1 MRIETGNVKPKPGE
15 IWEIRRV
22 PQVPIDLDITDYEVL
37 YSDVARSFIQGYA
50 SSRYVIIITEPD
62 ACQIVTVMLLSGEI
76 NYSSNV
82 NILISRELSGLE
94 QDFLAE
100 TWLVVEMFVCNLLAA
115 VGQRLSLELYHYL
128 MDVSDNNQQLSRECV
143 SAFCQQELDFTDIFH
158 IPMNIYHH
166 YQKYRDRIHFTE
178 HLLTDIV
185 TLQQELGARNQSR
198 IMLTNWLKNIFEHEW
213 QSFIQKPQLAIAV
226 RGGNNQHSSCS
237 DIGEI
242 TTIIQKMS
250 AEREEYQLRKLA
262 KRLGE
267 VASGS
272 ANNSDAIQAL
282 IKLLQTTQDDETL
295 WTGVESLWQIDPGN
309 VAVGVRRVKLIDW
322 GMYIA
327 GEGVAL
333 AVALVPKLG
342 RKFGVLLQVYP
353 LGREIYLPPELQ
365 LSLLDESGKVLRIV
379 TARLADVYIQLKF
392 SGEVGERFS
401 VRISLGVAEI
411 IEDFII

>member
-1 MRIETGNVKPKPGE
+1 MRIQTGNVKPQPGE

-37 YSDVARSFIQGYA
+37 YSDVARSFIQGY
-50 SSRYVIIITEPD
+50 SSPRYVIIITELD
-62 ACQIVTVMLLSGEI
+62 DCQIVTVMLLSAEI
-76 NYSSNV
+76 NYSSHV

-100 TWLVVEMFVCNLLAA
+100 TWLVAEMFVCNLLTA

-128 MDVSDNNQQLSRECV
+128 MDVSENNQELSSTYK

-166 YQKYRDRIHFTE
+166 DQKYRDRIHFTE
-178 HLLTDIV
+178 DLLTDIV
-185 TLQQELGARNQSR
+185 TLQQELGAKKQSR
-198 IMLTNWLKNIFEHEW
+198 IMLTNWLENIFESDW
-213 QSFIQKPQLAIAV
+213 QNFIQRPQLAIAV
-226 RGGNNQHSSCS
+226 RGGNNQDSSCS
-237 DIGEI
+237 DSGEI
-242 TTIIQKMS
+242 TTIIQQMS
-250 AEREEYQLRKLA
+250 VEREEYQLRKLA

-267 VASGS
+267 VAAGS
-272 ANNSDAIQAL
+272 TNNGDAIQAL
-282 IKLLQTTQDDETL
+282 IELLQTTQDDETL

-322 GMYIA
+322 GMHIA

-353 LGREIYLPPELQ
+353 LGREIYLPPDLQ
-365 LSLLDESGKVLRIV
+365 LSLLDESGEMLRVV

-392 SGEVGERFS
+392 SGEAGERFS
-401 VRISLGVAEI
+401 VRISLGGAEI
-411 IEDFII
+411 IEDFMI